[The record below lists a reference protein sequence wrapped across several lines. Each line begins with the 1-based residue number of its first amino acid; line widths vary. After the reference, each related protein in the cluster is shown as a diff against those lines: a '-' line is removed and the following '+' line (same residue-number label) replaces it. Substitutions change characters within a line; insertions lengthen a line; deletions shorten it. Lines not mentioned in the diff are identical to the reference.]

1 MLVAAPERWDEACFM
16 LPALR
21 AIVAAGLKTGV
32 LCHPAQLPL
41 WQSVP
46 ATEVIV
52 IPEKTR
58 IAVETIRG
66 RWQAAL
72 LWETGRAAELAAKAA
87 IPRRLGPAAD
97 QKLRKR
103 LTHPLAGAPGPL
115 DHRVRFYLAAIEEMG
130 ITTDLPEFFAPLEN
144 PPGTATVL
152 LAPDSDY
159 GPSHEWVPDRWQEL
173 ARALI
178 EDGRSLRIA
187 AIRKG
192 GTAEKLAA
200 SLGAEILDAGNPGAL
215 LAELA
220 KHRFL
225 ISADASLPHLAAHAG
240 ATCITLFGPNDPQWK
255 RPLGKR
261 HLVLRHHVECAPC
274 LLPKCPLDLRCQ
286 RELDAATV
294 VEAVRSLLA
303 ATMTDA

>member
-1 MLVAAPERWDEACFM
+1 MAAPERWDEACFM

-21 AIVAAGLKTGV
+21 AAVASGLKTGV

-41 WQSVP
+41 WQAVP
-46 ATEVIV
+46 GAEVIG
-52 IPEKTR
+52 IPDQTR
-58 IAVETIRG
+58 DAVAVIRG
-66 RWQAAL
+66 HWQAAL
-72 LWETGRAAELAAKAA
+72 LWEAGRAADLAAKAA
-87 IPRRLGPAAD
+87 IPRRLGPAAEP
-97 QKLRKR
+97 KLRRR
-103 LTHPLAGAPGPL
+103 LTHPLAATPGPL

-130 ITTDLPEFFAPLEN
+130 IATDRPEFFAPLGN
-144 PPGTATVL
+144 PPDRAAVL
-152 LAPDSDY
+152 LAPESDY
-159 GPSHEWVPDRWQEL
+159 GPSHEWAPGRWLEL

-178 EDGRSLRIA
+178 DDGRSLRIA
-187 AIRKG
+187 AIRKN

-200 SLGAEILDAGNPGAL
+200 ALGAEILDATHPGAL

-261 HLVLRHHVECAPC
+261 HLVLRRHVECAPC
-274 LLPKCPLDLRCQ
+274 LLRKCPLDLRCQ
-286 RELDAATV
+286 RELEAATV
-294 VEAVRSLLA
+294 VEAVRSMLA
-303 ATMTDA
+303 AIPADA